1 MNEKLNV
8 IFIITDGQRADHLGC
23 YNNSEIKTPNI
34 DGLASEGIRFTNYYC
49 ANPFCMPNRATLFTG
64 KYPSIHGVRCNGINL
79 NPEIQTFIQTLQ
91 NVGYTTYSAG
101 KIHLNWQGSPYS
113 RKSKS
118 AEMLLPYLF
127 EGKKERTPIPQ
138 PYYGLEEI
146 DLTIGHGDAVGGH
159 YLNWVKEKAPDYL
172 ELIKSRV
179 LKLSEHIYSDSPI
192 PADLHP
198 TNYIVEKTIS
208 FLNRVSEGFYH
219 EKPFF
224 LYCSFPDPHHPVCL
238 PKPFNNMY
246 DPEKIKIPSTMNDIN
261 TLQTH
266 SVLKEYLD
274 VYRMNWLRV
283 TNEEEVR
290 KFIASTYGSIS
301 MIDAGIG
308 QILETLNSQGLE
320 KETIIIFT
328 SDHGDLM
335 GDHGLLFQGPA
346 HYQGYIRIPLIWK
359 VPGMTIPG
367 TTTDSLASS
376 VDIPMTIL
384 NILNIKSKNH
394 PPGMQGYNLT
404 PILKNPE
411 IKIRDHCII
420 EEDEDSQRDSYKLPT
435 LRVRTMVTEDN
446 RTTVYQGYENTGD
459 LFDLKND
466 PHELINLWH
475 DENSQQLKN
484 ELLIKLLH
492 ELMNLQDRL
501 PKKEAR
507 V

>member
-23 YNNSEIKTPNI
+23 YNNPNLKTPNI
-34 DGLASEGIRFTNYYC
+34 DGLASKSIRFTNCYC
-49 ANPFCMPNRATLFTG
+49 ANPFCMPNRASIFTG

-79 NPEIQTFIQTLQ
+79 NPSIPTFIQSLH
-91 NVGYTTYSAG
+91 NDGYYTYSAG

-118 AEMLLPYLF
+118 AEMIIPHLY
-127 EGKKERTPIPQ
+127 KEKNETIPIPQ
-138 PYYGLEEI
+138 PYYGLDEI

-159 YLNWVKEKAPDYL
+159 YLDWAKHKEPNYF

-179 LKLSEHIYSDSPI
+179 LKLTEHIYSDSPI
-192 PADLHP
+192 PAYLHP

-208 FLNRVSEGFYH
+208 FLNRFSEGFYNN
-219 EKPFF
+219 KSFF
-224 LYCSFPDPHHPVCL
+224 LFCSFPDPHHPVCL
-238 PKPFNNMY
+238 PSPFNSMY
-246 DPEKIKIPSTMNDIN
+246 DPEEIKIPPTLNDIN
-261 TLQTH
+261 SLRNHTI
-266 SVLKEYLD
+266 LKNYLD
-274 VYRMNWLRV
+274 IYRMNWLRV

-308 QILETLNSQGLE
+308 KILATLNSLGLE
-320 KETIIIFT
+320 KNTIIIFT

-335 GDHGLLFQGPA
+335 GDHGVLFQGPA
-346 HYQGYIRIPLIWK
+346 HFQGYVKIPLIWK

-367 TTTDSLASS
+367 TITDALASS

-384 NILNIKSKNH
+384 NILNIKSKKH
-394 PPGMQGYNLT
+394 PPEMQGHDLS
-404 PILKNPE
+404 PILKKPKV
-411 IKIRDHCII
+411 KIRDNCII
-420 EEDEDSQRDSYKLPT
+420 EEDEDSQRDSYKLPA
-435 LRVRTMVTEDN
+435 LRVRTMITEN
-446 RTTVYQGYENTGD
+446 YRITVYQGHEKTGD

-466 PHELINLWH
+466 PNELNNLWH
-475 DENSQQLKN
+475 DANSEQLKN
-484 ELLIKLLH
+484 ELLTKLLH